1 LEWIG
6 ALITAVK
13 NAGPPIYAAVLI
25 ATLLL
30 LLLPDHVVAQI
41 GLDEFVKSYRMYI
54 GIGLIASASLLSV
67 HILSAVASFLLE
79 PLEAWR
85 LNRTGL
91 RTLQALT
98 EAEKE
103 FIRPYIRQGENTRY
117 TSVSNG
123 VAQGLV
129 AKGLLYRAS
138 TLSIPGGQ
146 FPFNLQPYARAL
158 LQKQPT
164 LLD

>member
-6 ALITAVK
+6 ALITAVR

-41 GLDEFVKSYRMYI
+41 GLDEFGKSYRMYI

-67 HILSAVASFLLE
+67 HILSAWHLFCWNR
-79 PLEAWR
+79 WR
-85 LNRTGL
+85 RGVLTGL
-91 RTLQALT
+91 DCEHCMRLRKRKRSLWPIYSSRRQYAVRFGLQWSC
-98 EAEKE
+98 
-103 FIRPYIRQGENTRY
+103 TRL
-117 TSVSNG
+117 SCEG
-123 VAQGLV
+123 IAH
-129 AKGLLYRAS
+129 RAS

-158 LQKQPT
+158 LQKHPT